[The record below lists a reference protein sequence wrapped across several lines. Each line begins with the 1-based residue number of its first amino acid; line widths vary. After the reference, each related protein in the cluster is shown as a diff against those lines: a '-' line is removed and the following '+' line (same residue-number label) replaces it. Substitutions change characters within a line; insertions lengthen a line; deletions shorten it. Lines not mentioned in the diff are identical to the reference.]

1 MSKPDFSGID
11 PLRLPEARRRIAAI
25 EEYLKLSS
33 PTTAD
38 TVRHAALI
46 DLSRWQFL
54 RLVRVWREH
63 RSAHLLVVGR
73 RGKATRQYSVDPRAT
88 EIMTQVIDET
98 EGVADLAHAAA
109 VIEERCAAE
118 GIAPPA
124 RATIY
129 NNIREVRARSGGHIG
144 GPMRIVIGRMW
155 FHLPVEGQPAIAMPT
170 LLLAVVLPERHIV
183 AYRISIDQLSPPSVR
198 GLIKDLAAQRQVGA
212 SRRKLFIEPDDR
224 RVALDALDEA
234 GLNIP
239 SHYRSVQREIS
250 RAFGGKLG
258 PLKAIYRRALARP
271 TTKKVLHRQD
281 RPLTTSEA
289 IATIEQAIAIS
300 NQASGPVQPF
310 DIEAN

>member
-25 EEYLKLSS
+25 EEYLKLPS
-33 PTTAD
+33 PTTSD
-38 TVRHAALI
+38 TARHAALI
-46 DLSRWQFL
+46 ELSRWQFL

-63 RSAHLLVVGR
+63 RSAKLLVVGR
-73 RGKATRQYSVDPRAT
+73 RGKVTRQYSVDPRAT
-88 EIMTQVIDET
+88 AIMMQVIDET
-98 EGVADLAHAAA
+98 AGVADLADAAA
-109 VIEERCAAE
+109 VIEKRCAAE

-144 GPMRIVIGRMW
+144 GPPRIVIGRMW
-155 FHLPVEGQPAIAMPT
+155 FHLPVEGQPATAMPT
-170 LLLAVVLPERHIV
+170 LLVAVLLPEREIV
-183 AYRISIDQLSPPSVR
+183 AYRISIDQLSPPSVE
-198 GLIKDLAAQRQVGA
+198 GLIQDLAAQRQIAAPG
-212 SRRKLFIEPDDR
+212 RKLFIEPDDR
-224 RVALDALDEA
+224 RVAVCALDEA
-234 GLNIP
+234 GLNIS

-281 RPLTTSEA
+281 QPLAAAEA
-289 IATIEQAIAIS
+289 IATIKKAITL
-300 NQASGPVQPF
+300 NNEASGPAKPF
-310 DIEAN
+310 DIEAS